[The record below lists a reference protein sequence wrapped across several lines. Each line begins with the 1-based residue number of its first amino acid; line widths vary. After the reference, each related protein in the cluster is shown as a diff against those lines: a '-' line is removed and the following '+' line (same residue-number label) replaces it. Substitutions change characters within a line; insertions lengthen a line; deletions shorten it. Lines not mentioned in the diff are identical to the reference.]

1 MKPRATT
8 IADPAAVEA
17 LTHPIRRQILAE
29 LRTPNSAAAVARA
42 LGEPRQK
49 VNYHVKELART
60 ALIRPAG
67 ERRKGHL
74 IEKLFE
80 SVAGSF
86 VVSPRLAWDEAVQAR
101 ALEDQI
107 SLSRLIDLGEQL
119 QEDACALLDRA
130 SYDDEEIPSASVE
143 AEISFAD
150 ESNRSAFMTDY
161 LEALGPLLA
170 KHGARAGQTFRVALA
185 VYPDPAG
192 DAKGDGERDGERDGE
207 GI

>member
-8 IADPAAVEA
+8 VADPAAVEA

-29 LRTPNSAAAVARA
+29 LRVPNSAAAVARA

-49 VNYHVKELART
+49 VNYHVKELAR
-60 ALIRPAG
+60 AELIQPAG

-86 VVSPRLAWDEAVQAR
+86 VVSPRLAWEGALQAR
-101 ALEDQI
+101 TLEEQI
-107 SLSRLIDLGEQL
+107 SLARLIDLGEQL

-130 SYDDEEIPSASVE
+130 SYDNEEIPSATVE
-143 AEISFAD
+143 AEISFPD
-150 ESNRSAFMTDY
+150 ETSRSAFMTDY
-161 LEALGPLLA
+161 LEALGPLLT
-170 KHGARAGQTFRVALA
+170 KYGARTGRSFRVALA
-185 VYPDPAG
+185 VYPAPA
-192 DAKGDGERDGERDGE
+192 DNGE
-207 GI
+207 GT